1 MPGIW
6 QSQASCGEKFPY
18 ADIESAEAVK
28 KSDPG
33 MNNDVKR
40 ILNYLNEKRGFDF
53 SGYRTA
59 MVERRVRQRF
69 PFTKCKNCKNY
80 FHYLQK
86 NPDELN
92 HLIDV
97 LTINVSRFFRNTL
110 TFEYI
115 ADQIL
120 PAIFYQKKENLD
132 RSLRIWSAGCSMGEE
147 PYSIA
152 ILINELFE
160 NEALMPDFNIF
171 ATDID
176 GKILKK
182 AQKAAYPFESI
193 QNVRYGLL
201 KKYFFITEEW
211 FQLIP
216 EIKRLVLFSL
226 YDILDK
232 KCYVPPE
239 SIFGAFDMVFC
250 RNVLIY
256 FNMEYQNL
264 IFDKLY
270 RSLVRHG
277 YLILGETEIPSAKYQ
292 SYFRRVNKCCHIYQK
307 MG

>member
-1 MPGIW
+1 
-6 QSQASCGEKFPY
+6 
-18 ADIESAEAVK
+18 
-28 KSDPG
+28 
-33 MNNDVKR
+33 MNNDLKR
-40 ILNYLNEKRGFDF
+40 ILNYLNENRGFNF
-53 SGYRTA
+53 SGYRA
-59 MVERRVRQRF
+59 SMVERRVRQRF
-69 PFTKCKNCKNY
+69 SFTKCKNCNNY
-80 FHYLQK
+80 FHYLQE

-92 HLIDV
+92 NLIDV
-97 LTINVSRFFRNTL
+97 LTINVSRFFRNAL

-115 ADQIL
+115 ADRIL
-120 PAIFYQKKENLD
+120 PAVFYQKKENID

-160 NEALMPDFNIF
+160 KEVLKFDVSIF

-193 QNVRYGLL
+193 KNVKYGLL
-201 KKYFFITEEW
+201 EKYFVSRENS
-211 FQLIP
+211 FQLIS
-216 EIKRLVLFSL
+216 EIRDLVSFSS

-232 KCYVPPE
+232 KSYAPPE

-256 FNMEYQNL
+256 FNMEHQDL

-270 RSLVRHG
+270 RSLAQHG
-277 YLILGETEIPSAKYQ
+277 YLILGEAEIPSAKYQ
-292 SYFRRVNKCCHIYQK
+292 RCFRMVNECCHIYQK
-307 MG
+307 M